1 MYLYHPGTEN
11 AVEGKIKGLFSWV
24 MGKRDEKKRFEY
36 VLGVLCREPSF
47 FPADSLEGKETLFT
61 RKKSEE
67 IGKNAENRRKMQT
80 RKGA

>member
-1 MYLYHPGTEN
+1 ME
-11 AVEGKIKGLFSWV
+11 
-24 MGKRDEKKRFEY
+24 KRDEKKRFEY

-47 FPADSLEGKETLFT
+47 FPADSLEGHFT

-80 RKGA
+80 RKGAYPLQGHQEDRPPGCRFNVKV

>member
-1 MYLYHPGTEN
+1 MACFPGLWE
-11 AVEGKIKGLFSWV
+11 KGDV
-24 MGKRDEKKRFEY
+24 RERFEY

-47 FPADSLEGKETLFT
+47 FPADSLEGKEGHFT

-67 IGKNAENRRKMQT
+67 IGNYAENRRKMQT